1 MLEQY
6 AAKWPPSNLLIS
18 GPCGSGKTHLAISI
32 LRQMIENGRWLYV
45 WFIPA
50 TDLLLEIKSAFEPD
64 SRMNEADIID
74 KYVDMDFLVID
85 DLGAEYLTDWVIST
99 FYRIID
105 RRFREAVP
113 TLITTNLSN
122 EEIEARFG
130 ARIASRISNYTMVR
144 LQGRDY
150 RKKSQAE

>member
-1 MLEQY
+1 MLMDY
-6 AAKWPPSNLLIS
+6 TSKWPPSNLLIS
-18 GPCGSGKTHLAISI
+18 GPCGSGKTHLAISV
-32 LRQMIENGRWLYV
+32 LRQMIEDGRWLYI

-50 TDLLLEIKSAFEPD
+50 TDLLLEIKTAFEPD
-64 SRMNEADIID
+64 SPLSEADIID
-74 KYVDMDFLVID
+74 KYADMDFLAID

-122 EEIEARFG
+122 DEMEARFG
-130 ARIASRISNYTMVR
+130 ARIASRISNYTR
-144 LQGRDY
+144 IQLQGKDF
-150 RKKSQAE
+150 RKKGQTE